1 MNYQAKFKTKSIMKI
16 LIISALL
23 ICFGLSFYTGS
34 VVLPNYSNG
43 IGRYI
48 APKPNLENIKD
59 NKSQTVNHPPME
71 KEIFHAEFN
80 LTQELAEI
88 ENFELKEAFNSTGK
102 NIDELNKILSSLELK
117 RQNLLQDFSARI
129 NHLVLVQNRDLQRQ
143 RDELVRA
150 DARGFERGRQELLSK
165 FKK

>member
-1 MNYQAKFKTKSIMKI
+1 
-16 LIISALL
+16 
-23 ICFGLSFYTGS
+23 
-34 VVLPNYSNG
+34 
-43 IGRYI
+43 
-48 APKPNLENIKD
+48 
-59 NKSQTVNHPPME
+59 ME

>member
-1 MNYQAKFKTKSIMKI
+1 
-16 LIISALL
+16 
-23 ICFGLSFYTGS
+23 
-34 VVLPNYSNG
+34 
-43 IGRYI
+43 
-48 APKPNLENIKD
+48 
-59 NKSQTVNHPPME
+59 ME

-80 LTQELAEI
+80 LTQELTEI

-129 NHLVLVQNRDLQRQ
+129 NHLVLLQNRDLQRQ